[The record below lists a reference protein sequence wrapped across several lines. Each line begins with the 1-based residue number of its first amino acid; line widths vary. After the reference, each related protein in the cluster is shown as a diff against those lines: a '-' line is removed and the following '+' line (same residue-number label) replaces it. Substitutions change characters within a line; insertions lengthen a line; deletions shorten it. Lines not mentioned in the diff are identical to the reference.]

1 MGVFSRFKDI
11 VNANINSIL
20 DKAEDPEKMIN
31 LMMHEMEDTLVEL
44 KSSCASKMAEK
55 AKIEREKV
63 FFEEKVASW
72 ESRAKLAVEKGR
84 DSLARE
90 ALQEKQKCFSEL
102 DYLTKDWEHLV
113 RIVDESRSEIAQLEE
128 KLEQVRQKNRQ
139 LVQRGRHAQEKKKA
153 RESMRQASSASAM
166 DRFDRMESNIE
177 RMEAEADLYG
187 KGTGSSDIED
197 QFADLEKNDSVE
209 EELAALKKS
218 MKK

>member
-1 MGVFSRFKDI
+1 MGVFTRFKDI
-11 VNANINSIL
+11 VNANINAIL

-31 LMMHEMEDTLVEL
+31 LMMREMEDTLVEL

-63 FFEEKVASW
+63 FFEEKTASW

-84 DSLARE
+84 DDLARE
-90 ALQEKQKCFSEL
+90 ALQEKQKCGDEL
-102 DYLTKDWEHLV
+102 EYLTKDWEHLTA
-113 RIVDESRSEIAQLEE
+113 IVDESRAEIGQLED
-128 KLEQVRQKNRQ
+128 KLEQVRQKHRQ
-139 LVQRGRHAQEKKKA
+139 LIQRGRHAQEKKMA
-153 RESMRQASSASAM
+153 RESMRQASSTAAM
-166 DRFDRMESNIE
+166 DRFDRMENQIE

-187 KGTGSSDIED
+187 SRKGADIESR
-197 QFADLEKNDSVE
+197 FADLEKNESVE